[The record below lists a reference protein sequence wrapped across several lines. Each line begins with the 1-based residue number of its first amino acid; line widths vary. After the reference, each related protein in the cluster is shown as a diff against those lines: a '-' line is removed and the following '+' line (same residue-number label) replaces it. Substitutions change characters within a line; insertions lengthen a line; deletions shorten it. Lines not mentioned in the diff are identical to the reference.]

1 MVKGLR
7 SAGSAQTELLRTYNA
22 SRGQVFTKLRLPASI
37 PYLFPALKVALAL
50 AITGAIVGELPT
62 GAQAGL
68 GARLLIASYNGL
80 MLLMWATLIVASLTA
95 GLAVGVLAL
104 IERAFPQY
112 RASQ

>member
-1 MVKGLR
+1 M
-7 SAGSAQTELLRTYNA
+7 ELLRTYNA
-22 SRGQVFTKLRLPASI
+22 SPAQVFAKLRWPAAI
-37 PYLFPALKVALAL
+37 PYLFPALKVAMAL

-80 MLLMWATLIVASLTA
+80 MLLMWATLVVASLVA
-95 GLAVGVLAL
+95 GLSVGVLTA
-104 IERAFPQY
+104 IERALPRF